1 MKISIIYKL
10 AALFLF
16 FGMISCGE
24 KNSTDNNSEEA
35 TETEEHA
42 ENEVMLSAQQ
52 FEALQMKIDTLSKRP
67 MSGYVE
73 ANGELEVPPQNEA
86 IITAVVGANVTS
98 INVIEGDKVK
108 KGQIVAYLSHP
119 NIVEKQT
126 QYMNAYSNTVFLKKE
141 YERQQKLYNAGVGS
155 GMNFQKAEADYQ
167 ASISMAKGLEAQL
180 QQLNISTSGVRNG
193 TIYQQ
198 VGVRSPIDGS
208 VQSVSVK
215 IGQFVEPQTNMF
227 EIIDTHHVHADL
239 MVFEKDVNRIKEGQ
253 TVNFTVQSLPGKEL
267 SATIYSISQTFEKG
281 PKAVH
286 VHAEI
291 ENKEGDLIPGMYIQG
306 RISVENTVP
315 SIAIP
320 EGAIGKDGD
329 KFYVFSVEKEG
340 DAWSFEPVEIF
351 KTSQDG
357 EWVGINFLNSV
368 APNTK
373 FAQNNAYYLLAEMKK
388 GSAEHSH

>member
-1 MKISIIYKL
+1 MKTSFIYKIL
-10 AALFLF
+10 ALFLF
-16 FGMISCGE
+16 FGIISCGE
-24 KNSTDNNSEEA
+24 KKPIDETSGEA
-35 TETEEHA
+35 IVTEEHS
-42 ENEVMLSAQQ
+42 ENEIMLTAKQ
-52 FEALQMKIDTLSKRP
+52 FEALQMKVDTLAKRP

-86 IITAVVGANVTS
+86 IITAVVGANVAS
-98 INVIEGDKVK
+98 IEVIEGDKVK
-108 KGQIVAYLSHP
+108 NGQVVAYLSHP

-126 QYMNAYSNTVFLKKE
+126 QYMNAYSNSLFLKKE

-167 ASISMAKGLEAQL
+167 ASLSMAKGLEAQL
-180 QQLNISTSGVRNG
+180 QQLNINTSGVRNG
-193 TIYQQ
+193 TIYQR
-198 VGVRSPIDGS
+198 VGLRSPIDGS

-239 MVFEKDVNRIKEGQ
+239 MVFEKDVSKIKEGQ
-253 TVNFTVQSLPGKEL
+253 TVNFIVQSLAGKEL

-306 RISVENTVP
+306 KIAVENTVP
-315 SIAIP
+315 VIAIP

-329 KFYVFSVEKEG
+329 KFYVFTAKKEG

-357 EWVGINFLNSV
+357 EWVGINFLNPI
-368 APNTK
+368 APNSR
-373 FAQNNAYYLLAEMKK
+373 FAHNNAYYLLAEMKK